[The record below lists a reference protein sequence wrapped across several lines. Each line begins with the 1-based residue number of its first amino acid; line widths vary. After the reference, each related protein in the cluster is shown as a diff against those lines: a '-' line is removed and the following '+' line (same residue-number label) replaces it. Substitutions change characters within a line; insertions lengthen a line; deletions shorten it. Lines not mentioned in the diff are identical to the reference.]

1 MQKAYGKSFSHNREH
16 CAKMIFHKPSAFNII
31 MHINISLY
39 QDSSELKS
47 KDQFN
52 LNGTGTPH
60 KPKLI

>member
-1 MQKAYGKSFSHNREH
+1 MENHFRTMFS
-16 CAKMIFHKPSAFNII
+16 